1 MPESVHSEPASG
13 DRPGD
18 EESAPLSFAD
28 RQRRLLTG
36 LLTALLGIAVA
47 ACLNW
52 ASAVFMPIALAIL
65 LSIVLSPLVRGLR
78 RIGIAEPIGA
88 ALILLMFL
96 GGTGYGVY
104 RLGSP
109 AAEWLRELP
118 QHLGEA
124 QHRLSGLLKPFQAV
138 QQASQTVANIADGS
152 QTEPPNGPDAQ
163 NGQQNA
169 QNAQQNGQQ
178 RGTASNGQAP
188 RSGQAGQNRPPTVV
202 QQSGGGTGFALSRT
216 AEALVSIGA
225 TIVLTFFLL
234 TSGDLFLRKLVT
246 ALPRFQDKK
255 VAVEIVQQVQQ
266 DMSTYLLTITLI
278 NVGLGAIIGA
288 ILWAFGLP
296 TPALWGV
303 MVTLFN
309 YVPYLGPITSFSV
322 IALVSL
328 LTFDEGWRMALPPLC
343 FLCITLIEGN
353 IFTPWVLSRRLTL
366 NTVVVFVSILFWGWM
381 WGIPGTFMAVPLLA
395 IFKILC
401 DRIAPLKPA
410 GDFLER

>member
-1 MPESVHSEPASG
+1 MPESVHSEPAG
-13 DRPGD
+13 DGNLD
-18 EESAPLSFAD
+18 GQETAPLSFAD
-28 RQRRLLTG
+28 RQRSRQIG

-78 RIGIAEPIGA
+78 RIGIAEPIAA
-88 ALILLMFL
+88 ALILLLFL

-109 AAEWLRELP
+109 AAEWLRDLP

-124 QHRLSGLLKPFQAV
+124 QHRLSGLLKPFQAM
-138 QQASQTVANIADGS
+138 QQAGQTVANIADGT
-152 QTEPPNGPDAQ
+152 QTEPPQGPEA
-163 NGQQNA
+163 
-169 QNAQQNGQQ
+169 QNGQQ
-178 RGTASNGQAP
+178 RGNVGNGQAS
-188 RSGQAGQNRPPTVV
+188 RNGQAGQNRPPTVV
-202 QQSGGGTGFALSRT
+202 QQSGGGTGFTLSRT
-216 AEALVSIGA
+216 AEALISIGA

-255 VAVEIVQQVQQ
+255 VAVAIVQQVQD

-278 NVGLGAIIGA
+278 NVGLGAILGA

-296 TPALWGV
+296 TPALWGA

-328 LTFDEGWRMALPPLC
+328 LSFDEGWRMALPPLC
-343 FLCITLIEGN
+343 FLCITLFEGN
-353 IFTPWVLSRRLTL
+353 IFTPWMLARRLTL
-366 NTVVVFVSILFWGWM
+366 NTVAVFVSILFWGWM

-401 DRIAPLKPA
+401 DRIPPLKPA

>member
-1 MPESVHSEPASG
+1 MPDSVQSEPASDTSLG
-13 DRPGD
+13 DK
-18 EESAPLSFAD
+18 APLSFAN
-28 RQRRLLTG
+28 RQRRRQTG

-47 ACLNW
+47 ACLYW

-65 LSIVLSPLVRGLR
+65 LAIVLSPVVRGLR
-78 RIGIAEPIGA
+78 RIGIAEPITA
-88 ALILLMFL
+88 ALILLLLL
-96 GGTGYGVY
+96 GGTGYGIY

-109 AAEWLRELP
+109 AAEWVRALP

-124 QHRLSGLLKPFQAV
+124 QHRLSGLLTPFRAM
-138 QQASQTVANIADGS
+138 QQAGQTVANIADGS
-152 QTEPPNGPDAQ
+152 PAQAPNEP
-163 NGQQNA
+163 NA
-169 QNAQQNGQQ
+169 ANGQQ
-178 RGTASNGQAP
+178 RGNARNGQAP
-188 RSGQAGQNRPPTVV
+188 QNGQVQNRPPTVV
-202 QQSGGGTGFALSRT
+202 QQAGGTGFTLSRT
-216 AEALVSIGA
+216 AEALISIGA

-255 VAVEIVQQVQQ
+255 LAVEIAQQVQR
-266 DMSTYLLTITLI
+266 DMSTYLFAISLI
-278 NVGLGAIIGA
+278 NIGLGVLIGV

-322 IALVSL
+322 ISLVSL
-328 LTFDEGWRMALPPLC
+328 LSFDTGWQIVLPPLC
-343 FLCITLIEGN
+343 FLCITLFEGN
-353 IFTPWVLSRRLTL
+353 IFTPWVLARRLTL
-366 NTVVVFVSILFWGWM
+366 NTVAVFVSILFWGWM

-401 DRIAPLKPA
+401 DHIAPLKPA
-410 GDFLER
+410 GEFLER